1 MLKQGRQREVDHM
14 AQCFSSDLWE
24 GPAEGWQKGVGVRVV
39 NCLSIYYPFIYH
51 LSLIYDLSSL
61 LPVIYL
67 SSVYLSCL
75 SSLSL
80 LSLYHSLAIIYQSP
94 LWSINLLAIY
104 HLSISLIYLYH
115 LSYINLLSIYRSS
128 KMENRGDRKM
138 GPNQEV
144 QHKQMWF
151 QRETAKTKTKNKKT
165 LREKN
170 IMRIPQKWRTWER
183 ECAPSWTDGL
193 LTKVELWKTLYI
205 SPPVFDKMVTA
216 LKTRQSGGS
225 KGQFGHLTGTM
236 PGRD

>member
-1 MLKQGRQREVDHM
+1 M
-14 AQCFSSDLWE
+14 
-24 GPAEGWQKGVGVRVV
+24 
-39 NCLSIYYPFIYH
+39 SII
-51 LSLIYDLSSL
+51 
-61 LPVIYL
+61 
-67 SSVYLSCL
+67 
-75 SSLSL
+75 SL
-80 LSLYHSLAIIYQSP
+80 LSLYHFLAIIYQSP

-205 SPPVFDKMVTA
+205 SSSIWQDGDCIENKAIRGLSRTIWSPDRDNARKGLRTLLVCHLFIITHPGWYGCAPKEVMGGEE
-216 LKTRQSGGS
+216 TRSRLWQKWINRNSNWNEWYCRSHDS
-225 KGQFGHLTGTM
+225 KWSLIPKQF
-236 PGRD
+236 